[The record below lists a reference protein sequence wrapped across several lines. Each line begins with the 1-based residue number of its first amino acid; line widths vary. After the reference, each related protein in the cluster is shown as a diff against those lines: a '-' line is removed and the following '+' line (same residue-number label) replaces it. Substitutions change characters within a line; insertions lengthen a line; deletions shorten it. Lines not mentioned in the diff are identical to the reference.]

1 VLEYRHH
8 CFFVKIET
16 EVARK
21 NMQSNHDELF
31 FQFLENCGYDSYIC
45 IISRSKVSWFKEN
58 GRPNTTDCS
67 PSPANAVRN
76 QHEWIFPPRSSLRI
90 TLRYTAA
97 DGRDAMRTLLYLHR
111 QGFLAVAAAAGGG
124 GGGGGAGAAVL
135 NSMPDEFLSFFAPFD
150 SV

>member
-1 VLEYRHH
+1 
-8 CFFVKIET
+8 
-16 EVARK
+16 
-21 NMQSNHDELF
+21 
-31 FQFLENCGYDSYIC
+31 
-45 IISRSKVSWFKEN
+45 
-58 GRPNTTDCS
+58 
-67 PSPANAVRN
+67 VRN

-124 GGGGGAGAAVL
+124 AGAAVL
-135 NSMPDEFLSFFAPFD
+135 NSMPDEFLSFFFAPFD